1 MVGSSSST
9 SSLMSLQ
16 QSRILTPYYARKGTA
31 TSSNCNFKLHFVSV
45 NKKRKKKQES
55 FFGSHG
61 GAVAIARKNK
71 NNVAWIFPSEASYK
85 RRNVIVSPCNSLKA
99 SVEETEVNVSESSSE
114 DLIRKEL
121 SSLDAYFDKLQG
133 KDQVKKE
140 VVKMNVTKS
149 SLALNDASTE
159 TALRSELKSL
169 EQYLDKL
176 AQGVPFSPYPYI
188 CMQVY
193 IYIHSNVYVCN
204 WICICVK
211 IHLVISASHVCVHL
225 YIFVSISKFI

>member
-1 MVGSSSST
+1 MVGSSPST

-16 QSRILTPYYARKGTA
+16 QSRILTPYYACKGTS

-71 NNVAWIFPSEASYK
+71 NNVARIFPSEASFVKDFKENNK
-85 RRNVIVSPCNSLKA
+85 RRSVIVSPCNSLKA

-176 AQGVPFSPYPYI
+176 AQGVPILSLSL
-188 CMQVY
+188 CMYASVY
-193 IYIHSNVYVCN
+193 LC
-204 WICICVK
+204 
-211 IHLVISASHVCVHL
+211 A
-225 YIFVSISKFI
+225 

>member
-1 MVGSSSST
+1 MVGASSST

-16 QSRILTPYYARKGTA
+16 QTRILIPYYACKGTT

-45 NKKRKKKQES
+45 NKKRKKKQEC

-61 GAVAIARKNK
+61 AVATARKNK
-71 NNVAWIFPSEASYK
+71 NNIAWIFPSEASFVKGFKENNK
-85 RRNVIVSPCNSLKA
+85 RRNVTVSPCNSLKA
-99 SVEETEVNVSESSSE
+99 SVEETEVNVSKSSSE

-140 VVKMNVTKS
+140 VVKMNVTES
-149 SLALNDASTE
+149 TLALNDASTE
-159 TALRSELKSL
+159 NTLRSELKSL

-176 AQGVPFSPYPYI
+176 AQGLSIISLSLYMYER
-188 CMQVY
+188 VY
-193 IYIHSNVYVCN
+193 VYVC
-204 WICICVK
+204 IYLK
-211 IHLVISASHVCVHL
+211 YHLIFSVSHV
-225 YIFVSISKFI
+225 